1 MIAQVC
7 SGSKEEFSLTYYE
20 LNVEGINYNAMY
32 LHVFLQTVVHPKTA
46 SSSELPS
53 PVFIGNKTLTK
64 TSFFDKQAYLKEKKG
79 KRNHFGTTH
88 QYILVFIS

>member
-1 MIAQVC
+1 MLAQVC
-7 SGSKEEFSLTYYE
+7 SDFKEECSLTYYQ

-53 PVFIGNKTLTK
+53 PAFIGSKTLTK
-64 TSFFDKQAYLKEKKG
+64 TSFLKKNGE
-79 KRNHFGTTH
+79 
-88 QYILVFIS
+88 